1 MSDIKR
7 MLSSAYQTPNKKFA
21 FFTAKND
28 DVIGKLVGVKN
39 WDWTPQETINVEP
52 YYWNTHTLALAMG
65 CRTRRTSEGK
75 EWVQPLITYPAQ
87 VADIQV
93 PDPLDGRTGEII
105 EDLEDMLM
113 ETPDDTLIRL
123 PDIQSPLGVAELMWH
138 PDTFYMAL
146 LSNPEQVHELLR
158 KITEFIIAYVQEIQ
172 AILDNRLN
180 PACFPEIWSDPIG
193 YYIAD
198 DTNSLVSPEMHL
210 DYSVR
215 YINQITEAC
224 GPVHYHSCTWK
235 RSYFDNIRKIKNLKA
250 VNWAV
255 NTSDDPAEILREF
268 SGDYLLCPHIGADS
282 HLSEVFSGYGFKD
295 EADLTAY
302 FLDHMRENTCLYFWF
317 QPELVQ
323 KSEVMMRI
331 YRLLKDHGYAPL

>member
-1 MSDIKR
+1 VKNQ
-7 MLSSAYQTPNKKFA
+7 LLSAYKSPHSKFA
-21 FFTAKND
+21 FFAAKND
-28 DVIGKLVGVKN
+28 AAFGKLIGVKN
-39 WDWTPQETINVEP
+39 WDWTPQQTVNAEP
-52 YYWNTHTLALAMG
+52 YFWNTHTIALAMG

-75 EWVQPLITYPAQ
+75 EWVQPRITDPAQ
-87 VADIQV
+87 VAEIQV

-105 EDLEDMLM
+105 EDLEDLLLQ
-113 ETPDDTLIRL
+113 TPDDTLIRL

-138 PDTFYMAL
+138 PDTFYSAL
-146 LSNPEQVHELLR
+146 LSHAQQVHELLG

-172 AILDNRLN
+172 AVLDDRLN
-180 PACFPEIWSDPIG
+180 PACFPEIWSDPTG

-235 RSYFDNIRKIKNLKA
+235 RAYFENIRKIKNMKA

-255 NTSDDPAEILREF
+255 STSDDPAEILREF

-282 HLSEVFSGYGFKD
+282 HLSDIFLSYGFKD
-295 EADLTAY
+295 ETDLIAY
-302 FLDHMRENTCLYFWF
+302 FLDNMRDNTCLYFWF

-323 KSEVMMRI
+323 KSEVMLRI
-331 YRLLKDHGYAPL
+331 YRLLKDRGYAP